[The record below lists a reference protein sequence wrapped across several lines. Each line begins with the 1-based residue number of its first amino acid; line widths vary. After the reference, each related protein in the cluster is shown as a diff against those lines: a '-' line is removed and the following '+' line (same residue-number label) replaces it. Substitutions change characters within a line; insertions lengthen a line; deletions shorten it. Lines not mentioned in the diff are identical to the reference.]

1 MEKRWDALAKK
12 LGVEG
17 IKNWQSTNHPVR
29 GSNGVRYELI
39 DLLEAIVAVL
49 EIKPAEAKPKVTKK
63 G

>member
-1 MEKRWDALAKK
+1 MERRWDALAKK

-29 GSNGVRYELI
+29 GADGVRYELI
-39 DLLEAIVAVL
+39 DLLEAIVG
-49 EIKPAEAKPKVTKK
+49 EIKGKPAETKPKVTKK

>member
-12 LGVEG
+12 LSVKG

-29 GSNGVRYELI
+29 GADGVRYELI
-39 DLLEAIVAVL
+39 DLLEAIVAVF
-49 EIKPAEAKPKVTKK
+49 EVKPTEAKPKVTKK